1 MTACHSRKNGT
12 PQEHETQNSNQ
23 QEVKNTQDENSLQ
36 ISFTM
41 NDIEGKTISVKDE
54 FTKHTITVIDFGQ
67 VGVDLAGKKC
77 PTL

>member
-67 VGVDLAGKKC
+67 AGVDLAGKKY